1 MRRSVKLRIRLLGTI
16 KFDGWGDVAGG
27 IKRLFHPIVQI
38 LVVILFSL
46 LPLLLTAG
54 NVASHNVNKHFFS
67 ELSTLLESGS
77 MFIYVSTFLAPYFYS
92 LFFEGG
98 FRARLNVMG
107 VLLLAI
113 WSLVMGALLYSGF
126 VNREWGGDSFPYYIE
141 WSVLLPALFTW
152 YYTLYGSVGGSSQDP
167 SKQAVEDAIKAG
179 VNNR

>member
-1 MRRSVKLRIRLLGTI
+1 MLDDWDDVVGELR
-16 KFDGWGDVAGG
+16 
-27 IKRLFHPIVQI
+27 RLFHPIGQI
-38 LVVILFSL
+38 SVVILFSL

-54 NVASHNVNKHFFS
+54 NVASHSEDKFFFV
-67 ELSTLLESGS
+67 ELATLLENGS

-126 VNREWGGDSFPYYIE
+126 VNREWGGDSFPYYVE
-141 WSVLLPALFTW
+141 WSVLLPAIITW
-152 YYTLYGSVGGSSQDP
+152 YYTLYRSVGGSPSDP
-167 SKQAVEDAIKAG
+167 SKDAINDAIQTR
-179 VNNR
+179 VNKK